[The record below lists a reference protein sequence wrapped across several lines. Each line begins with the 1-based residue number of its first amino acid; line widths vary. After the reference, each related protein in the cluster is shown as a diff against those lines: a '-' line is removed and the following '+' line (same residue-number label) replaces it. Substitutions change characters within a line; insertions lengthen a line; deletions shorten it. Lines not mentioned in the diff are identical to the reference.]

1 MGRPPLPPPQPPP
14 SLFHLLHYCPSLWPL
29 AAGRWPR
36 VVDHWLS
43 LTRALLRLLLQVS
56 LHLLSPITR
65 GLARRGILQSG
76 TLNAPWSWM
85 SGEKAAEVAKKLIDD
100 VGCNATKLP
109 DAPLKVS

>member
-1 MGRPPLPPPQPPP
+1 MII
-14 SLFHLLHYCPSLWPL
+14 
-29 AAGRWPR
+29 
-36 VVDHWLS
+36 
-43 LTRALLRLLLQVS
+43 LLQVS

-85 SGEKAAEVAKKLIDD
+85 SGEKAAEVARKLIDD

-109 DAPLKVS
+109 DAPLKVSQVMSRLKATLMPPPNMFGIESLSSREYE